1 MRNKE
6 KQELERL
13 QKEADELWQWLM
25 DNINDENWT
34 QKKSLHN
41 ALTVKIDN
49 CKKRI
54 YYSKHKNND
63 EKGKTFYMPSN
74 ATNYID

>member
-1 MRNKE
+1 VKNKE

-13 QKEADELWQWLM
+13 QKKADELWQWLM
-25 DNINDENWT
+25 GNINDPEWS
-34 QKKSLHN
+34 QKKSLYN

-54 YYSKHKNND
+54 YYQKHKNN
-63 EKGKTFYMPSN
+63 EEPGKTYYMPSN
-74 ATNYID
+74 TTNYIE